1 MFDTPFIIPVVAII
15 CWAVVSSVR
24 AKNGI
29 HPRGRHSKWGDE
41 PTTVPPMFEKLVNK
55 AMEERDQQ
63 LAILRERIEVL
74 EKIVIDTH
82 KTHALSEEIEKL
94 RNHP

>member
-1 MFDTPFIIPVVAII
+1 MFESPSVIIPVVAII

-29 HPRGRHSKWGDE
+29 HPYGRNSKWGDE
-41 PTTVPPMFEKLVNK
+41 PTAVPPMFDKLVNR
-55 AMEERDQQ
+55 AMAERDARIAGLQ
-63 LAILRERIEVL
+63 ARIEVL

-82 KTHALSEEIEKL
+82 KSHSLSEEIDKL
-94 RNHP
+94 RNQ